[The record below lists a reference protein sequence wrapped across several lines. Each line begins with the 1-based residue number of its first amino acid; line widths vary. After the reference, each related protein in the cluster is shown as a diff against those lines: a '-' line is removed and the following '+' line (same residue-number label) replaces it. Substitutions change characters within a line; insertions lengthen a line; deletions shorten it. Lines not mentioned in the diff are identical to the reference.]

1 MKTSIFFLF
10 YAVPVIS
17 LMLDCDFV
25 YHDWKHLENYYTCS
39 AKNLDV
45 LQPNLRFLSMEG
57 THLFNKSNSDV
68 LGILFEN
75 QRMSYIVQGASSFF
89 SRMEIFHVAHS
100 QLIYIQRNDFRH
112 TRNLKTLTLC
122 HNNIERVAQDTFTDL
137 TKLEYLS
144 LAFNKIKS
152 LPSYVFGTL
161 HDLKGLYLDNN
172 LLEEF
177 VHLLLKHNGKITE
190 LWLQK
195 NQLKSISSNMSE
207 PLRNLT
213 NVYLSDNICIN
224 KDFKNLN
231 ATNFIL
237 LKKEIEEN
245 CSSQCESKM
254 IEVAE
259 CSEKYFEL
267 EMENENLNNEI
278 TSLRKY
284 LRSKLII

>member
-1 MKTSIFFLF
+1 MQSSVLILF
-10 YAVPVIS
+10 YAAPAFSVI
-17 LMLDCDFV
+17 LDCDFV
-25 YHDWKHLENYYTCS
+25 YHNWKHLENYYTCS

-45 LQPNLRFLSMEG
+45 QQQNLRFLSMDG

-68 LGILFEN
+68 LAILFDH
-75 QRMSYIVQGASSFF
+75 QHTTYIVQGASSFF
-89 SRMEIFHVAHS
+89 SSMEIFHVAHS
-100 QLIYIQRNDFRH
+100 ELIHIQRNDFRH

-122 HNNIERVAQDTFTDL
+122 YNNIERIPQNTFTDL

-161 HDLKGLYLDNN
+161 HNLKGLYLNNN
-172 LLEEF
+172 LIQEF
-177 VHLLLKHNGKITE
+177 VHLLLKHNEKLTE

-207 PLRNLT
+207 PLQNLT
-213 NVYLSDNICIN
+213 NIYLSDNICIN
-224 KDFKNLN
+224 KDFKNLS
-231 ATNFIL
+231 ATDFRQI
-237 LKKEIEEN
+237 KQEIGEN
-245 CSSQCESKM
+245 CSSQCEPKM

-267 EMENENLNNEI
+267 EMENENLKNEI
-278 TSLRKY
+278 ASLRKF
-284 LRSKLII
+284 LRSNLII